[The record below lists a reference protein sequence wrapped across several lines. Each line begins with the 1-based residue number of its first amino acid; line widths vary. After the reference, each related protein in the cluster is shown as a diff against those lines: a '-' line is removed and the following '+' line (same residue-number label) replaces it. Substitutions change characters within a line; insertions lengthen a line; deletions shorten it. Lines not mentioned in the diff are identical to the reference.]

1 VAAWVGI
8 FVFVIVMLVYL
19 PITVRNL
26 SDIGNGLNYLVDMDT
41 LAFSGTALLLASA
54 LPVEN
59 YSVAALADPRE
70 PAVRAGALVR

>member
-1 VAAWVGI
+1 
-8 FVFVIVMLVYL
+8 MLVYL

-26 SDIGNGLNYLVDMDT
+26 SDIGNGLNYLVDT

-70 PAVRAGALVR
+70 PAVRARALVR